1 MHKLKQKSDYSSSPP
16 QKKPKK
22 LLFSLKGYVCIL
34 REVFFYFFPQYSVPL
49 KSTLPYEAFSH

>member
-22 LLFSLKGYVCIL
+22 PLLKKKSIKRTYQESLIPISLWV
-34 REVFFYFFPQYSVPL
+34 
-49 KSTLPYEAFSH
+49 A